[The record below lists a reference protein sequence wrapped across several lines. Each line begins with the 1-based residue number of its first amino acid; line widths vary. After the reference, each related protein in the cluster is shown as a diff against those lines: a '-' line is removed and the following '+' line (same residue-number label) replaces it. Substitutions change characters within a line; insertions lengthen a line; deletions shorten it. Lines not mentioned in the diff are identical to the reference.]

1 MRIAVIGAGIVG
13 VASAHALARAGHQ
26 VTVIERRGSVATEG
40 SFANAGLLSPALV
53 AGWGADVLLEPQ
65 RGRAGQTFN
74 ALARSLRHPSMTG
87 WWWRAWLTQRPHLE
101 AARRP
106 HVKALALQTLEELQG
121 LSLSLDLG
129 HEQRQGCMVLL
140 RSKREAA
147 AAKLVCDRLTEA
159 GDAARWLT
167 LDEALEIEPGL
178 NPKSGLQ
185 AAVHLPGDAVANS
198 RQVAHLL
205 KADAQR
211 MGAVFRFDH
220 TVVDIQSG
228 PPLTVLLRDEGQVP
242 QLGKELLTEASQAVT
257 DTLKADAVV
266 LCTGLGSPK
275 LLQSLGLNLPL
286 LPIHGYSVTAPL
298 PLFEAM
304 PDPGPRAALVDLG
317 QQVSISRLGD
327 RIRVSGG
334 LRRGGQLKQ
343 AEASELKR
351 LYRVLDLWFEGVART
366 SKAQEWH
373 GARPCLPDN
382 LPVIGPSAK
391 PGIWLN
397 LGHGNLG
404 WTLGLGGAKMLA
416 AQISGQNVGPEAAAF
431 STDRFR

>member
-13 VASAHALARAGHQ
+13 VASAHALARAGHE

-40 SFANAGLLSPALV
+40 SFANAGLLSPSLV
-53 AGWGADVLLEPQ
+53 AGWGADVLLECQ
-65 RGRAGQTFN
+65 RTRAGQTLN
-74 ALARSLRHPSMTG
+74 LLARSLRHPGLTA
-87 WWWRAWLTQRPHLE
+87 WWWRAWLAQRPATELLH
-101 AARRP
+101 RQ
-106 HVKALALQTLEELQG
+106 HVKTLARQTLEELQS

-129 HEQRQGCMVLL
+129 HEQRQGCLVLL
-140 RSKREAA
+140 RNKRDAA

-159 GDAARWLT
+159 GDAARWLSP
-167 LDEALEIEPGL
+167 DEALALEPGL
-178 NPKSGLQ
+178 NLKAGLL
-185 AAVHLPGDAVANS
+185 AAVHLTDDVVANS

-211 MGAVFRFDH
+211 LGATFRFDH
-220 TVVDIQSG
+220 AVVDIQTG
-228 PPLTVLLRDEGQVP
+228 HPHTLLLRDETHLPTAPKNNQAASAQQVSDR
-242 QLGKELLTEASQAVT
+242 LRV
-257 DTLKADAVV
+257 DAVV

-286 LPIHGYSVTAPL
+286 LAIHGHSITAPL

-304 PDPGPRAALVDLG
+304 PDLGPQAALVDIG
-317 QQVSISRLGD
+317 QQISISRLGD
-327 RIRVSGG
+327 RVRVSGG
-334 LRRGGQLKQ
+334 LRRGGQLAQ
-343 AEASELKR
+343 ADTGELNR
-351 LYRVLDLWFEGVART
+351 LYRALDLWFEGVART

-373 GARPCLPDN
+373 GARPCLPDS
-382 LPVIGPSAK
+382 LPVIGPSGH

-416 AQISGQNVGPEAAAF
+416 DQIAGRSVGPEAATF
-431 STDRFR
+431 SSDRFR

>member
-13 VASAHALARAGHQ
+13 VASAHALARAGHE

-53 AGWGADVLLEPQ
+53 SGWGADALLEPQ
-65 RGRAGQTFN
+65 RGRTGQTFQ
-74 ALARSLRHPSMTG
+74 ALARSFSHPGMTR
-87 WWWRAWLTQRPHLE
+87 WWWRAWLAQRSPVE

-106 HVKALALQTLEELQG
+106 HIKNLALQTLEELQG
-121 LSLSLDLG
+121 LSVSLDLG
-129 HEQRQGCMVLL
+129 AEQRQGCMVLL
-140 RSKREAA
+140 RSKREAT
-147 AAKLVCDRLTEA
+147 AAKLVFDRLTEA
-159 GDAARWLT
+159 GDAARWLSP
-167 LDEALEIEPGL
+167 DEALEIEPGL
-178 NPKSGLQ
+178 NPKAGLQ
-185 AAVHLPGDAVANS
+185 AAVHLPGDVVANS

-220 TVVDIQSG
+220 TVVDVQSG
-228 PPLTVLLRDEGQVP
+228 PPLTVLLRDESQLTSLGQ
-242 QLGKELLTEASQAVT
+242 ELQVESSQGVT
-257 DTLKADAVV
+257 DTLRVDAVV
-266 LCTGLGSPK
+266 LCTGLGSPR

-286 LPIHGYSVTAPL
+286 LPIHGHSITAPL

-304 PDPGPRAALVDLG
+304 PDPGPRAALVDLA

-343 AEASELKR
+343 AQPSELKR

-373 GARPCLPDN
+373 GARPCLPDS

-391 PGIWLN
+391 PGVWLN

-416 AQISGQNVGPEAAAF
+416 DQISGHRVGPEAAAF